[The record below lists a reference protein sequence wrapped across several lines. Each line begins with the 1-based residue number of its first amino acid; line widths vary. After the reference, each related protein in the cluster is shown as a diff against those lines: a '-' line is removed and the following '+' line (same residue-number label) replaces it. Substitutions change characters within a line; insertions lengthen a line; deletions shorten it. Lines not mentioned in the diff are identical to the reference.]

1 MSGCAFS
8 FKMKILRCSAYVGW
22 QLASDA
28 VVFKVDSAY
37 GLQMWYHERLKP
49 WVHYIPVKAD
59 LSDLHQRFL

>member
-1 MSGCAFS
+1 MVLAHIAEMALYYGLGDA
-8 FKMKILRCSAYVGW
+8 GW

-59 LSDLHQRFL
+59 LSDLHQRFQ